1 MNSNRMFMPGKIAGN
16 PGNVN
21 ESANDTIFGI
31 VAAVNK
37 EGNDVSDQ
45 GENDQNP
52 DWLDAADK

>member
-45 GENDQNP
+45 GEND
-52 DWLDAADK
+52 